1 MSDVTLF
8 IDGVPRRVPSDVTV
22 AVAILNHGT
31 MSLRKS
37 SEGQPRAPVCAMGTC
52 FECRVTVDGQA
63 GVRACIT
70 PVTEGMQV
78 ETMS

>member
-1 MSDVTLF
+1 MSDVTVF
-8 IDGVPRRVPSDVTV
+8 IGGVPRRVPSDVTV

-31 MSLRKS
+31 TSFRKS
-37 SEGQPRAPVCAMGTC
+37 SGGMPRSPVCAMGTC
-52 FECRVTVDGQA
+52 FECRVMVDGKV

-70 PVTEGMQV
+70 PVAEGMQV